1 MGKNKNYNY
10 HAEEEIIE
18 ELEIFEA
25 DDIVEEEP
33 EVEEYHE
40 PKIEPG
46 YICGCGQ
53 LNLRFEP
60 DTEAPV
66 MNVLKRDQMVM
77 VYLDEDHGEW
87 YRVRT
92 EYGVGGFVMKKYV
105 EVG

>member
-25 DDIVEEEP
+25 EDIVEEAP
-33 EVEEYHE
+33 KVEKDYV
-40 PKIEPG
+40 PSIEPG
-46 YICGCGQ
+46 YISGCGQ

-60 DTEAPV
+60 DPEAPV

-77 VYLDEDHGEW
+77 VYLDEDYGDW